1 MSGMAQ
7 RYNSKAPR
15 RPTNVSLSTDLL
27 EQARELGVN
36 VSRACER
43 GLIAQ
48 IAEDR
53 ARRWLEEN
61 RSVIESSNQYVE
73 QHELPLARY
82 RQF

>member
-1 MSGMAQ
+1 MSGMAP

-27 EQARELGVN
+27 EQAKELGMN

-53 ARRWLEEN
+53 VRRWLEEN
-61 RSVIESSNQYVE
+61 RSAIESSNQYVE